1 MKLLRVCAVLILITG
16 ICLTSRALYL
26 HAKAD
31 LAGILIRHAWKQS
44 IESGQPHA
52 PWPWAD
58 THPVA
63 RLQIPRLGYDEIVLE
78 GASPRNLAFGPARLF
93 SGVELGESGN
103 LVLAGHRT
111 SWFKPLEAIA
121 QGESIQLE
129 WFDSH
134 RQSHQRTYRV
144 SKIQVVEPQD
154 VTLLAPTSQDALT
167 LITCYPFGRSP
178 RSPQRFIVRALPVEE
193 NDVAQNNDSVK

>member
-16 ICLTSRALYL
+16 ICLTSRVLYL

-193 NDVAQNNDSVK
+193 NGVAQNNDSVK

>member
-1 MKLLRVCAVLILITG
+1 MKLLRVCAGLILIAG

-31 LAGILIRHAWKQS
+31 LAGILIRRAWKQS

-58 THPVA
+58 THPIA

-93 SGVELGESGN
+93 SGVQLGESGN

-111 SWFKPLEAIA
+111 SWFKPLEEIA
-121 QGESIQLE
+121 QGEPIQLE
-129 WFDSH
+129 WCDSH
-134 RQSHQRTYRV
+134 RRLHRRNYRV
-144 SKIQVVEPQD
+144 SEIQVVEPQD

-193 NDVAQNNDSVK
+193 NGVAQNNDSVK

>member
-1 MKLLRVCAVLILITG
+1 MKLLRACAVLILIAG
-16 ICLTSRALYL
+16 ICLSSRALYL

-31 LAGILIRHAWKQS
+31 LAGILIRRAWKQS

-58 THPVA
+58 THPIA

-93 SGVELGESGN
+93 SGVQLGESGN

-111 SWFKPLEAIA
+111 SWFKSLEGIA
-121 QGESIQLE
+121 QDESIQLE

-134 RQSHQRTYRV
+134 RQLHQRTYRV
-144 SKIQVVEPQD
+144 SKLQVVEPQD

-193 NDVAQNNDSVK
+193 NGVAQNNDSVK